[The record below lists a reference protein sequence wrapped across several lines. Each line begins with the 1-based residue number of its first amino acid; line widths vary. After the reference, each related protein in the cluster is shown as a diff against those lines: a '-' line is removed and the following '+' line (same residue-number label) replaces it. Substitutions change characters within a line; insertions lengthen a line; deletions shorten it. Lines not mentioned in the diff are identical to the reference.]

1 MSYDYERERR
11 EAIQAGNRA
20 LRSLQEA
27 YRSLDSAKGWG
38 IYDIVGGGFISS
50 LIKHSKMDEAQEY
63 LQEARC
69 DLSRFESEL
78 QDLDRFENIN
88 LETQDFLG
96 IADLLFD
103 GLLADALM
111 QSRINEARSQ
121 VRTAIRR
128 VEDILQRL

>member
-63 LQEARC
+63 LQEARY

-88 LETQDFLG
+88 LETKDFLG